1 MGVMQD
7 SRLFEAPP
15 VPEGAILRPLDCRGK
30 GRHDKLGYR
39 CANYPLEGCLGWVC
53 KRCANKQ
60 SPKPFTETC
69 NMCQLA
75 EMHGSSMP
83 KALVILGELHPE
95 SVKSG
100 KAGCAA
106 TIKGAEECARCLR
119 KFAGTSIAT
128 RGRAAKRPFLPIVAA
143 RRIVPIF
150 AAPPP
155 FASRKGH
162 RKNGLGHR
170 QPNFARPGEN

>member
-7 SRLFEAPP
+7 SRLFEAAP

-75 EMHGSSMP
+75 EAHGSSMP
-83 KALVILGELHPE
+83 KALAVLGELHPE

-106 TIKGAEECARCLR
+106 TIKGEKKCERCVESDCKRWGVWPAKGSFGRMTGARL
-119 KFAGTSIAT
+119 T
-128 RGRAAKRPFLPIVAA
+128 AAIYAA
-143 RRIVPIF
+143 R
-150 AAPPP
+150 PPLKRRTG
-155 FASRKGH
+155 SG
-162 RKNGLGHR
+162 KNGTGSRNAYL
-170 QPNFARPGEN
+170 F

>member
-39 CANYPLEGCLGWVC
+39 CANYPLEGCLGFVC

-60 SPKPFTETC
+60 SPKPYTETC

-75 EMHGSSMP
+75 EMHGSSMS
-83 KALVILGELHPE
+83 KALAVLGELHPE

-106 TIKGAEECARCLR
+106 TIKGEKKCERCVESDCKRLGSLACRGKFWSHDRREAYCGDLCR
-119 KFAGTSIAT
+119 KA
-128 RGRAAKRPFLPIVAA
+128 AAKEKNRERQERHRVA
-143 RRIVPIF
+143 
-150 AAPPP
+150 
-155 FASRKGH
+155 
-162 RKNGLGHR
+162 
-170 QPNFARPGEN
+170 

>member
-39 CANYPLEGCLGWVC
+39 CANYPLEGCLGSVC

-60 SPKPFTETC
+60 SPKPYTETC

-75 EMHGSSMP
+75 EMHGSSMS
-83 KALVILGELHPE
+83 KALAVLGELHPE

-106 TIKGAEECARCLR
+106 TIKGEKKCERCVESDCKRLGSLACQGKFWSHDRREAYCGDLCR
-119 KFAGTSIAT
+119 KA
-128 RGRAAKRPFLPIVAA
+128 AAKEKNRERQERHRVA
-143 RRIVPIF
+143 
-150 AAPPP
+150 
-155 FASRKGH
+155 
-162 RKNGLGHR
+162 
-170 QPNFARPGEN
+170 